1 LRRGQPATSPSQ
13 GPRTRR
19 AGERIFAILLQGFRA
34 VAVRPTQSDKGVH
47 APLRCFA
54 SSGGFYHGCP
64 QASCSAALL
73 RPCPVVSGFE
83 RRAEWAMGHLVGHQY
98 GCIHPKTRRSSS
110 KPTTAPMS
118 SRMMDRSGRPPTLA
132 RTGSAG
138 TEGAGFIGNGT
149 EGVGA
154 RIASAAPSAA
164 FVEGR
169 RIHRLP
175 SPGGQAR
182 SPPAAVLL

>member
-1 LRRGQPATSPSQ
+1 VLRAWSLSVRRG
-13 GPRTRR
+13 RR
-19 AGERIFAILLQGFRA
+19 AKPRLLYCQDEGRPPFAVNLRGGADLRHSPQGFRA
-34 VAVRPTQSDKGVH
+34 VAVRPTQSDEGVH

-54 SSGGFYHGCP
+54 SSGGFFHECP

-83 RRAEWAMGHLVGHQY
+83 RRAEWAWGHLVSHQY

-118 SRMMDRSGRPPTLA
+118 SRMTDRSGRPPTLA

-138 TEGAGFIGNGT
+138 TEGAGFMGNGT

-154 RIASAAPSAA
+154 RVASAAPSAA
-164 FVEGR
+164 
-169 RIHRLP
+169 L
-175 SPGGQAR
+175 
-182 SPPAAVLL
+182 